1 MSVAIGPV
9 QRLVKL
15 IAQESLVD
23 TRIRDTEAALALVK
37 KRVSE
42 SLAQHYM
49 SMREPRIQLPE
60 ELMREEQSYERLL
73 QALQDMKSEIAK
85 QIRPVE
91 EQIIQANIEHLRQTF
106 SQESRR
112 LANGRG
118 RSYHLTKAG
127 EEFVPLIVGLGTWG
141 QRWSRRQLAEGETSL
156 SLLIW
161 ALERSVEP
169 SAFGKP
175 QSVVRLELTDQTS
188 AARLWWFVNRDGAC
202 ELCLKDPGFEVDL
215 YLAATLPD
223 MIYVVRGDLP
233 LGRALDS
240 GRLEAIG
247 TARARKALRAWLNL
261 GPLTKIKS
269 QHRFEAVGTTR
280 RG

>member
-112 LANGRG
+112 LAKCLEEIDDNILACRQYLQDYERIRG
-118 RSYHLTKAG
+118 SLAGLNDKITQLGAQSIQVPDGLPTTDLGEIVRQRIDFLRS
-127 EEFVPLIVGLGTWG
+127 
-141 QRWSRRQLAEGETSL
+141 Q
-156 SLLIW
+156 
-161 ALERSVEP
+161 
-169 SAFGKP
+169 GK
-175 QSVVRLELTDQTS
+175 
-188 AARLWWFVNRDGAC
+188 
-202 ELCLKDPGFEVDL
+202 
-215 YLAATLPD
+215 
-223 MIYVVRGDLP
+223 I
-233 LGRALDS
+233 
-240 GRLEAIG
+240 
-247 TARARKALRAWLNL
+247 
-261 GPLTKIKS
+261 
-269 QHRFEAVGTTR
+269 
-280 RG
+280 